1 MTTPAAG
8 NGLQIIFGF
17 LVFWMLQGWAVL
29 GETLAPDNPNSRAP
43 GRFPQVLG
51 QAFALIALTCLALLC
66 AHALS
71 PIVRRN
77 DLEFIPL
84 IVVAV
89 LYLLEALWIFF
100 GHPLPRERT
109 PMDLLSFGSGRD
121 LVLRHGA
128 TLFLGQ
134 GLLATV
140 QGPRMA
146 ALQAGGIC
154 LGWGFS
160 ILLWDLRTSLSF
172 QRSLRFV
179 LSPIAFLT
187 GLLLLSRAWRAWW

>member
-17 LVFWMLQGWAVL
+17 LVFWMLGGWAIL
-29 GETLAPDNPNSRAP
+29 GETLAPDNPDSRAP
-43 GRFPQVLG
+43 GRFPQLIG
-51 QAFALIALTCLALLC
+51 QAFALIGLTCLALLC

-71 PIVRRN
+71 PLIKRH
-77 DLEFIPL
+77 DLEFLPL
-84 IVVAV
+84 GMVSA
-89 LYLLEALWIFF
+89 LYFLEALWIFF
-100 GHPLPRERT
+100 GHPLPRERV
-109 PMDLLSFGSGRD
+109 PMDRLSFGTGRD
-121 LVLRHGA
+121 LILRHGA

-140 QGPRMA
+140 QGPRIA

-154 LGWGFS
+154 LGWGFG
-160 ILLWDLRTSLSF
+160 ILLWDLRSPLST